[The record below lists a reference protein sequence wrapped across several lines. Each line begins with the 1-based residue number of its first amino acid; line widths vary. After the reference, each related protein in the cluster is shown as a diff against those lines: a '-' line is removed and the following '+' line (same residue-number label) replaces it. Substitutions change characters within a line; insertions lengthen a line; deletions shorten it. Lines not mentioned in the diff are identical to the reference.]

1 MVTDEF
7 RRCRMAALE
16 EVYEKFS
23 GYLEKEDK
31 QKCVEYIL
39 DILKVGEISIAD
51 LYEKI
56 LAPSLDN
63 MPPSEEE
70 FFIWREHVRSSII
83 RTVIECCYPYVLK
96 LIRESGQRMD
106 KGKVLLVCPPE
117 EYHELGIRV
126 GSDFFNICGYSTI
139 LVGANTPLEV
149 LLRGLELEKPKYIAI
164 SVSNYYNLFAAKK
177 IADEVSAVNKSVIIL
192 ACGNAFLKDRSLSG
206 KIGAKG
212 VVNSIGDIRAL
223 EEGF

>member
-1 MVTDEF
+1 MGSI
-7 RRCRMAALE
+7 E
-16 EVYEKFS
+16 EIYEKFS
-23 GYLEKEDK
+23 GYLEREDK
-31 QKCVEYIL
+31 QKCVEYIM
-39 DILKVGEISIAD
+39 DILESGRISIAD

-63 MPPSEEE
+63 MPPSEED

-83 RTVIECCYPYVLK
+83 RTVIECCYPNVLK
-96 LIRESGQRMD
+96 LIKESGQRMD
-106 KGKVLLVCPPE
+106 KGKVILVCPPD

-149 LLRGLELEKPKYIAI
+149 LLRGLVSENPKYVAI

-192 ACGNAFLKDRSLSG
+192 ACGSTFLKDRSLSR

-212 VVNSIGDIRAL
+212 VVNSIQDIRAL
-223 EEGF
+223 EEEM

>member
-1 MVTDEF
+1 
-7 RRCRMAALE
+7 MASME
-16 EVYEKFS
+16 EIYEKFS
-23 GYLEKEDK
+23 GYLESEDK

-39 DILKVGEISIAD
+39 DILNSGQISIAD

-70 FFIWREHVRSSII
+70 LYIWREHVRSSII
-83 RTVIECCYPYVLK
+83 RTVIECCYPHVLK
-96 LIRESGQRMD
+96 LIKESGQRMD
-106 KGKVLLVCPPE
+106 KGKVILVCPPD

-139 LVGANTPLEV
+139 LVGANTPPEV
-149 LLRGLELEKPKYIAI
+149 LLRGLVSENPKYIAI

-177 IADEVSAVNKSVIIL
+177 IADEISAVNKSVIIL
-192 ACGNAFLKDRSLSG
+192 ACGNTFLKDRSLSR
-206 KIGAKG
+206 KVGAKG
-212 VVNSIGDIRAL
+212 VVNSIEDIRAL
-223 EEGF
+223 EEEL